1 VDVGSIGRTTYKL
14 LSCDCV
20 RVASQDPEEEL
31 AASNF
36 LTIGIRAQVS
46 CSDRRA
52 RFCAGYG
59 TVHVHGTIHVYVTI
73 HVYGTIHVYD
83 TIHKYGTSTVRE
95 YRSSGSKSVKSIQQ
109 EGCLAKPIL
118 KLLLKTLRSGVQTMD
133 LAGP

>member
-1 VDVGSIGRTTYKL
+1 VCSVDVGSIGRTTYKL

-31 AASNF
+31 VAYNF

-59 TVHVHGTIHVYVTI
+59 TVHV
-73 HVYGTIHVYD
+73 YGTIHVYD
-83 TIHKYGTSTVRE
+83 TIHKYGTI
-95 YRSSGSKSVKSIQQ
+95 Y
-109 EGCLAKPIL
+109 
-118 KLLLKTLRSGVQTMD
+118 
-133 LAGP
+133 

>member
-1 VDVGSIGRTTYKL
+1 VCSVDVGSIGRTTYKL

-31 AASNF
+31 AASNL

-59 TVHVHGTIHVYVTI
+59 TVHV
-73 HVYGTIHVYD
+73 YGTIHVYD
-83 TIHKYGTSTVRE
+83 TIHKYGTI
-95 YRSSGSKSVKSIQQ
+95 Y
-109 EGCLAKPIL
+109 
-118 KLLLKTLRSGVQTMD
+118 
-133 LAGP
+133 

>member
-59 TVHVHGTIHVYVTI
+59 TVHV
-73 HVYGTIHVYD
+73 YGHYSRVRHYSRVNTVLF
-83 TIHKYGTSTVRE
+83 TSTVRE

-118 KLLLKTLRSGVQTMD
+118 KMLLRVKTLRSGVQTMD

>member
-1 VDVGSIGRTTYKL
+1 VDVGSIGRTTYKLLSCDCVRVASQDPEEELAASNFLTISGVRGRRHIGRTTYKL

-52 RFCAGYG
+52 RFC
-59 TVHVHGTIHVYVTI
+59 
-73 HVYGTIHVYD
+73 
-83 TIHKYGTSTVRE
+83 SRVR
-95 YRSSGSKSVKSIQQ
+95 YCSRVRHYSRV
-109 EGCLAKPIL
+109 
-118 KLLLKTLRSGVQTMD
+118 
-133 LAGP
+133 

>member
-14 LSCDCV
+14 LSYDCV
-20 RVASQDPEEEL
+20 RVASQDPEDEL

-36 LTIGIRAQVS
+36 LTTGIRAQVS

-59 TVHVHGTIHVYVTI
+59 TVHVYGTIHVYVTI

-83 TIHKYGTSTVRE
+83 TIHKYGTV
-95 YRSSGSKSVKSIQQ
+95 Y
-109 EGCLAKPIL
+109 
-118 KLLLKTLRSGVQTMD
+118 
-133 LAGP
+133 